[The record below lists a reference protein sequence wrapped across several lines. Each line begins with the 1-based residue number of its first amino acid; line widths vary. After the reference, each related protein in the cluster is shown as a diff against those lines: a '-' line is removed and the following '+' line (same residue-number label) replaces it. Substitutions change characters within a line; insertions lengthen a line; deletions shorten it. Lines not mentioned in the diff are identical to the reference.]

1 MERNI
6 TTRDRI
12 ETAREILRYF
22 VRHPDAKDTVE
33 GIANWWFGNRQ
44 AGRSVEEVTDS
55 LHLLLAKGLVI
66 ERQAAALRPY
76 YQVNPTKRTEI
87 ASFLDTV

>member
-1 MERNI
+1 VERKI
-6 TTRDRI
+6 DTRDRL

-33 GIANWWFGNRQ
+33 GIANWWFGSGQ
-44 AGRSVEEVTDS
+44 ADRSVEEVAES
-55 LHLLLAKGLVI
+55 LRLLLVRGLVI

-87 ASFLDTV
+87 ASFLEAR